1 MRSFDERKDAFEKR
15 FAHDEQMR
23 FKVDM
28 RANRLLGQW
37 AAKKMGLSE
46 SESADFVR
54 ELIASDF
61 EEAGRDDVFRKLCS
75 SLGDSVAES
84 AVREQMEAAH
94 EEAYRQVIEES

>member
-1 MRSFDERKDAFEKR
+1 MQSFDERKDAFEKR
-15 FAHDEQMR
+15 FAHDEQLR

-37 AAKKMGLSE
+37 VAKKKGLSE

-54 ELIASDF
+54 EVIDADF
-61 EEAGRDDVFRKLCS
+61 EEAGREDVFRKLCA
-75 SLGDSVAES
+75 SLGDSVDES

-94 EEAYRQVIEES
+94 EEARRQVIEES